1 MELYGKAPFTRP
13 VSLLDLN
20 SLTGFCLFCFVYLSV
35 SVFSAS
41 QRVQSFLVVR
51 ARIPRNR
58 TRLISAFVLSSLPSY
73 PSRYLFPNFP
83 QISPS
88 DPLDFFCPLARF
100 SSHFFW
106 LSQWSPVS
114 IRFSPPHGRILLIL
128 SSIIEWN
135 FPFDRPLFSRNERKT
150 NVRISAHWIGP
161 QFHKRSHVS
170 KFCHWTEAAVRMA
183 KTKLRSLTRTGVRVG
198 IGASFFL
205 FSEIHQSRHSRRSSN
220 GMPELTNRKMG
231 SCLSVLIRQLFGF
244 TDCVGSHSTRKR
256 AANVAT
262 QFFFLRAR
270 NMKIIRRPL
279 SPWGKERSHSR
290 NGLFFF
296 FFTTQTKL
304 SLLSPS

>member
-114 IRFSPPHGRILLIL
+114 IRFSPPPRTDPTYPIEHYRMEFPIRSSAFL
-128 SSIIEWN
+128 SQRKE
-135 FPFDRPLFSRNERKT
+135 NERA
-150 NVRISAHWIGP
+150 NLGP
-161 QFHKRSHVS
+161 LNR
-170 KFCHWTEAAVRMA
+170 TAV
-183 KTKLRSLTRTGVRVG
+183 
-198 IGASFFL
+198 
-205 FSEIHQSRHSRRSSN
+205 
-220 GMPELTNRKMG
+220 P
-231 SCLSVLIRQLFGF
+231 
-244 TDCVGSHSTRKR
+244 
-256 AANVAT
+256 
-262 QFFFLRAR
+262 
-270 NMKIIRRPL
+270 
-279 SPWGKERSHSR
+279 
-290 NGLFFF
+290 
-296 FFTTQTKL
+296 
-304 SLLSPS
+304 